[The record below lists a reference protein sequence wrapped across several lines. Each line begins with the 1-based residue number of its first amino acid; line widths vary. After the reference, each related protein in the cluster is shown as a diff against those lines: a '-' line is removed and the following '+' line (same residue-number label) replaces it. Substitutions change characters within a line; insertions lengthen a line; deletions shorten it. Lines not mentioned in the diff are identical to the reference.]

1 MEVLDGDGGDWS
13 GRSRR
18 ERGAEETAG
27 TGMLKRFAEALI
39 GYGVG
44 RRSDNVRL
52 VRLISFYHQFM
63 YSILFSLSY
72 YDFFFFKKKQFL

>member
-18 ERGAEETAG
+18 ERGAEEMAG

-39 GYGVG
+39 GCGVG
-44 RRSDNVRL
+44 RRSDNVD
-52 VRLISFYHQFM
+52 
-63 YSILFSLSY
+63 LFV
-72 YDFFFFKKKQFL
+72 